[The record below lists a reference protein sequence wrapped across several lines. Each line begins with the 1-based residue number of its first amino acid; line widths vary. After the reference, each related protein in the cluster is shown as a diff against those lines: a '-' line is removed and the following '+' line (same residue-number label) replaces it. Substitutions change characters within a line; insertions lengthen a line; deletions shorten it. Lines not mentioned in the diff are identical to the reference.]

1 VGQCQRSQSR
11 SIYIYCFLPYPL
23 SWLSWQRRKLD
34 CFDDLFLTD
43 LFCLLFFFP
52 HSITI
57 QILVNWLFNNLFQ
70 NISGNWS
77 LADCCEIP
85 WVLLFLLKKKKEWQ
99 GMRWL
104 TEKWNYSWS
113 SVCASCSLALF
124 FLIIFL
130 IYWECDCF
138 HEVEQLP
145 ENLFFLLDVNL
156 LWANAWRVFKWWHWV
171 EGSRSMNVWEKS
183 YTQWEG
189 TAVSM

>member
-1 VGQCQRSQSR
+1 MSEVSVK
-11 SIYIYCFLPYPL
+11 IYIYLLLFALPTKLVILAEKKIRLFWWSVFDRSLL
-23 SWLSWQRRKLD
+23 SA
-34 CFDDLFLTD
+34 F
-43 LFCLLFFFP
+43 FFFP

-113 SVCASCSLALF
+113 SVCASCSLAF
-124 FLIIFL
+124 FFFNYFFSYPGNATAFMKQNNCLKTCSFCLMLICFGPTPEEFL
-130 IYWECDCF
+130 
-138 HEVEQLP
+138 
-145 ENLFFLLDVNL
+145 N
-156 LWANAWRVFKWWHWV
+156 
-171 EGSRSMNVWEKS
+171 G
-183 YTQWEG
+183 G
-189 TAVSM
+189 TE

>member
-1 VGQCQRSQSR
+1 MGQCQRSQSR

-124 FLIIFL
+124 FFNYFFSYPGNATAFMKQNNCLKTCSFCLMLICFGPTPEEFL
-130 IYWECDCF
+130 NGGNE
-138 HEVEQLP
+138 
-145 ENLFFLLDVNL
+145 
-156 LWANAWRVFKWWHWV
+156 
-171 EGSRSMNVWEKS
+171 
-183 YTQWEG
+183 
-189 TAVSM
+189 

>member
-1 VGQCQRSQSR
+1 M
-11 SIYIYCFLPYPL
+11 ICF
-23 SWLSWQRRKLD
+23 WQISSV
-34 CFDDLFLTD
+34 CFF
-43 LFCLLFFFP
+43 FFFP

-85 WVLLFLLKKKKEWQ
+85 WVLLFLLKKKKRMARHEMADWEVK
-99 GMRWL
+99 L
-104 TEKWNYSWS
+104 FVEFC
-113 SVCASCSLALF
+113 VCQLQFGSFF
-124 FLIIFL
+124 FLIIFF
-130 IYWECDCF
+130 ISWECDCF
-138 HEVEQLP
+138 HEAEQLP

>member
-1 VGQCQRSQSR
+1 MSEVSVK
-11 SIYIYCFLPYPL
+11 IYIYLLLFALPTKLVILAAKKIRLFWWSVFDRSLL
-23 SWLSWQRRKLD
+23 SA
-34 CFDDLFLTD
+34 
-43 LFCLLFFFP
+43 FFFP

-85 WVLLFLLKKKKEWQ
+85 WVLLFLLKKK
-99 GMRWL
+99 MRMARHEMADWEVKL
-104 TEKWNYSWS
+104 FMEFC
-113 SVCASCSLALF
+113 VCQLQFGFF
-124 FLIIFL
+124 FLIIFF
-130 IYWECDCF
+130 ISWECDCF
-138 HEVEQLP
+138 HEAEQLP

>member
-1 VGQCQRSQSR
+1 M
-11 SIYIYCFLPYPL
+11 ICF
-23 SWLSWQRRKLD
+23 WQISSV
-34 CFDDLFLTD
+34 CF
-43 LFCLLFFFP
+43 FFFP

-124 FLIIFL
+124 FLIIFF
-130 IYWECDCF
+130 ISWECDCF

-156 LWANAWRVFKWWHWV
+156 LWANAWRVFKWWQWV

>member
-1 VGQCQRSQSR
+1 MGQCQRSQSR

-85 WVLLFLLKKKKEWQ
+85 WVLLFLLKKKNKNGKAWD
-99 GMRWL
+99 GWL
-104 TEKWNYSWS
+104 RSETIRGVLCVPAAVW
-113 SVCASCSLALF
+113 LFF
-124 FLIIFL
+124 FLIIF
-130 IYWECDCF
+130 F
-138 HEVEQLP
+138 HILGMRLLSWSRTIAWKLV
-145 ENLFFLLDVNL
+145 LF
-156 LWANAWRVFKWWHWV
+156 AWC
-171 EGSRSMNVWEKS
+171 
-183 YTQWEG
+183 
-189 TAVSM
+189 

>member
-1 VGQCQRSQSR
+1 MSEVSVK
-11 SIYIYCFLPYPL
+11 IYIYLLLFALPTKLVILAAKKIRLFWWSVFDRSLL
-23 SWLSWQRRKLD
+23 SA
-34 CFDDLFLTD
+34 F
-43 LFCLLFFFP
+43 FFFP

-124 FLIIFL
+124 FFNYFFSYPGNATAFMKQNNCLKTCSFCLMLICFGPTPEEFL
-130 IYWECDCF
+130 
-138 HEVEQLP
+138 
-145 ENLFFLLDVNL
+145 N
-156 LWANAWRVFKWWHWV
+156 
-171 EGSRSMNVWEKS
+171 G
-183 YTQWEG
+183 G
-189 TAVSM
+189 TE